1 MARHHGEPQLPQLS
15 VQVHVPGVTIV
26 AADDHIVH
34 PPNGSLLVARSQYIH
49 REEPGCQ
56 CSVQCAEMPSSRVP
70 VPDQHS
76 ASKMRKGH
84 GFIGSAS
91 SLYLS

>member
-1 MARHHGEPQLPQLS
+1 MMMMILVQIIILETAGLNSGHDIDID

-49 REEPGCQ
+49 REKPGCQ
-56 CSVQCAEMPSSRVP
+56 CSVQRCLPAVYLYQTSS
-70 VPDQHS
+70 QHQ
-76 ASKMRKGH
+76 R
-84 GFIGSAS
+84 
-91 SLYLS
+91 